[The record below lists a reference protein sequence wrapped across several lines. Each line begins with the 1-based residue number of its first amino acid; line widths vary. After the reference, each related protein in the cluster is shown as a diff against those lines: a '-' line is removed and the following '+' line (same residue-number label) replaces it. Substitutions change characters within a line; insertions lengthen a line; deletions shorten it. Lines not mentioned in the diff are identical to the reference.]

1 MRASVE
7 ASEAEIKSLIDQVD
21 ANGDGELQL
30 DEFETFWKLFK
41 ASCEE
46 AAEYKQRMANGTAE
60 QAESAAK
67 MKRATYRQGGMLYQP
82 RVPTRSSTE
91 KRSEPPQ
98 AFFPLPAPS
107 LRKSLTEGGASRS
120 FGASGVSGAVFFRMR
135 HFDTII
141 GVGGS
146 LESSNVAA
154 VQKVAD
160 ALSQCLPDVIQQVLA
175 SDPASLM
182 VHHDAA
188 GGTSF
193 VELRLLTGTAVSF
206 SLQLFEADART
217 ITSVQ
222 PHIDH
227 VSVSLLGGEIAHKLL
242 EVLPNGVG
250 KPVFRYHR
258 ADVGA
263 SGGAIGSPV
272 SYEGYIKVVD
282 RFVEAPP
289 RYAVIRRGALHTMKA
304 EKRPAVLLAVKT
316 AMPPVAAPATGVACA
331 AATAGATAAAAT
343 AGATAAGDDAAA
355 RVATSYYWSDTVDW
369 STQPA
374 SCAGPP
380 KNPPLAS
387 SVTESEHF
395 VRTLTE
401 LWREQRA
408 SRAVSGASLP
418 SLFRG
423 VLADALKHRCLAL
436 SARLKERRVPELW
449 PSDSTWVRGIGN
461 AAALMIAAGGS
472 LDATKPT
479 QSIYNNEALVIRRY
493 SLYEDQYVQMRLHLF
508 PNAAETYVHN
518 HRTNFISTAL
528 AGSYVH
534 QTWQIRN
541 GQGASS
547 SSASASPDGGAV
559 VTGTDWH
566 YERTRDSTGALTE
579 RQRVSGSLHMADT
592 FRHDP
597 QHAYFLQNQLFHSV
611 QVEKEA
617 SMLSLFVKDNQ
628 QNGGTKVLEPR
639 DGDGPASL
647 AALPE
652 VINSYEI
659 NLEGAAKQQ
668 AIRDIETQLKISGDL
683 MMSSNHLDDF

>member
-1 MRASVE
+1 M
-7 ASEAEIKSLIDQVD
+7 Q
-21 ANGDGELQL
+21 
-30 DEFETFWKLFK
+30 
-41 ASCEE
+41 
-46 AAEYKQRMANGTAE
+46 
-60 QAESAAK
+60 
-67 MKRATYRQGGMLYQP
+67 
-82 RVPTRSSTE
+82 
-91 KRSEPPQ
+91 
-98 AFFPLPAPS
+98 
-107 LRKSLTEGGASRS
+107 
-120 FGASGVSGAVFFRMR
+120 

-355 RVATSYYWSDTVDW
+355 RVATSYYWSDTVGSAGK

-380 KNPPLAS
+380 KQPPLAS

-436 SARLKERRVPELW
+436 SDRLKERPVPELW
-449 PSDSTWVRGIGN
+449 ASDSTWVRGIGN

-493 SLYEDQYVQMRLHLF
+493 VLYEDQYVQMRLHLF

-559 VTGTDWH
+559 VTGTEWH
-566 YERTRDSTGALTE
+566 YERTRDSNGALTE

-659 NLEGAAKQQ
+659 DLKGAAKQQ

-683 MMSSNHLDDF
+683 LMRSNHLDDF